1 MGGKFKAEAGHGN
14 PLRFPDLHDGI
25 ADTVLQQPAVWKAHS
40 PNPIDA
46 DPFSVLRRV
55 FPRKNRRERIELY
68 AITGGVPKYIELFAE
83 SGDIYT
89 GIQRN
94 VLNRS
99 GYLYDEPNFLLQQE
113 VAEVGSYFS
122 IIKAIAAGNSRL
134 SAIASMLEVKATGLT
149 KYLKTLMDLDIVGR
163 EVPVT
168 EENPEKSKKGLY
180 KIKDNYIRFWFAFV
194 YPNRSF
200 IESGNGKRDHPGGGD
215 YGR

>member
-1 MGGKFKAEAGHGN
+1 M
-14 PLRFPDLHDGI
+14 RFPDLHDGI

-89 GIQRN
+89 GIQCN

-99 GYLYDEPNFLLQQE
+99 GYLYDEPNLLLQQE

-134 SAIASMLEVKATGLT
+134 SAIASMLEVKATGFGRFLSQKKIRRKAKRAFT
-149 KYLKTLMDLDIVGR
+149 KLRIII
-163 EVPVT
+163 
-168 EENPEKSKKGLY
+168 SAFGLLL
-180 KIKDNYIRFWFAFV
+180 YIRTAALLRAGTV
-194 YPNRSF
+194 LSL
-200 IESGNGKRDHPGGGD
+200 
-215 YGR
+215 